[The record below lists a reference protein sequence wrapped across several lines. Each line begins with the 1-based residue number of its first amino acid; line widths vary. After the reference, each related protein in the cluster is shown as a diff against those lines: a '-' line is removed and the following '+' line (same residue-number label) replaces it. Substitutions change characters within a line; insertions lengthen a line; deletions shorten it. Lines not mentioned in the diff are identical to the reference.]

1 MRMTGGKRKSPLR
14 EQRTFPT
21 KPKLSY
27 TNSLNSKYN
36 KASAYI
42 QYKNMKT
49 EEKYKWKKTRQ
60 N

>member
-1 MRMTGGKRKSPLR
+1 MKMTGGKRKRPLL
-14 EQRTFPT
+14 RTEVFSQ
-21 KPKLSY
+21 KAEAFIYKFS
-27 TNSLNSKYN
+27 NSKYN

-49 EEKYKWKKTRQ
+49 EEKCKWKKTRQ

>member
-14 EQRTFPT
+14 EQRIFPT

-27 TNSLNSKYN
+27 TKYHEQSISELPVTFN
-36 KASAYI
+36 EK
-42 QYKNMKT
+42 MKIGG
-49 EEKYKWKKTRQ
+49 KKLWKKTRQ

>member
-1 MRMTGGKRKSPLR
+1 MKTTGGKRKKPLL
-14 EQRTFPT
+14 EQRTFPK
-21 KPKLSY
+21 KPKPSY
-27 TNSLNSKYN
+27 TSLLNSKYN

-49 EEKYKWKKTRQ
+49 EEKCKWKKTRQ